1 MRFTLIFP
9 SFLSKTIKAVS
20 IILLMSYLT
29 SCSSPQTSKNN
40 KKITNA
46 NQVLAQEPIII
57 SAAEYIKQAE
67 NALPNQA
74 TALLIKASAA
84 YLSENKPLKSLW
96 LSEQLLTTNIT
107 ISQQYQLHLISA
119 IVSFNLE
126 EFERSKSHLTVCNDL
141 NVQHSVEH
149 TFNYYSLNHQ
159 IEEKREQSV
168 LALNAYLFAFSLNEK
183 SSIEDI
189 NYIWEQISH
198 FSLWQQNQLSNL
210 NAPNVKGWITLTRL
224 TNKHGDSEVFLNEL
238 AKWKAT
244 YTYHPANEIINNFT
258 TTDDLTSQKISKITV
273 IIPLTG
279 KQALAGK
286 TVQEGILAAYNA
298 NSNMTLDFIDSNN
311 LDFTTLA
318 ETLTKLETEQV
329 IGPLLKTNVKN
340 YLAVSELN
348 LPTLFL
354 NIPPRLELAE
364 QQVALSMRPEDE
376 AKQAATTLSQKS
388 FKHPVVF
395 SHQDTTSLRIANAFT
410 QKWLELT
417 GHKPE
422 IVKYEQG
429 KKMQSVLKESLSV
442 SQSQKRIK
450 SLKYRLKET
459 IKAESRSRRDID
471 MIYIV
476 GNPLQTRLLK
486 PYIDVNISPF
496 AKLIPVFASSRSH
509 SLNID
514 ESTIND
520 LRGLSFTQIPWLLK
534 SKQQNKT
541 LAKISEL
548 LWPKRTDSLQRIF
561 AMGFD
566 SLNLIN
572 KLDKMKKHPFIRHYG
587 QAGIIKLGEDN
598 ILTRSLLWGTYQKN
612 KVSEIAM
619 E

>member
-20 IILLMSYLT
+20 IILLMSYLA

-40 KKITNA
+40 KKNTNT
-46 NQVLAQEPIII
+46 NQVHTQEPIII
-57 SAAEYIKQAE
+57 SADEYLKQAE
-67 NALPNQA
+67 KALPNQA
-74 TALLIKASAA
+74 TELLIQATAA
-84 YLSENKPLKSLW
+84 YLSENTPLKSLW
-96 LSEQLLTTNIT
+96 LSEQLLTTDAT
-107 ISQQYQLHLISA
+107 INQQYQLHLTSA
-119 IVSFNLE
+119 MASFTLE
-126 EFERSKSHLTVCNDL
+126 EFERSKSHLIACNGL
-141 NVQHSVEH
+141 SVQHSVEH
-149 TFNYYSLNHQ
+149 TFNYYFLNHQ
-159 IEEKREQSV
+159 LEEKREQSV
-168 LALNAYLFAFSLNEK
+168 LALNAFLFAFSLNEK

-189 NYIWEQISH
+189 NYIWQQISH
-198 FSLWQQNQLSNL
+198 FSLWQQNQLVNL
-210 NAPNVKGWITLTRL
+210 NAPNVKGWVALTQL
-224 TNKHGDSEVFLNEL
+224 TNKHGDSEGFLNEL
-238 AKWKAT
+238 AKWKAN
-244 YTYHPANEIINNFT
+244 YAHHPANEIINNFT
-258 TTDDLTSQKISKITV
+258 TIDDLTSEQIRKIAV

-298 NSNMTLDFIDSNN
+298 NSDITLDFIDSNN

-318 ETLTKLETEQV
+318 ESLIKLETEQV

-340 YLAVSELN
+340 YLALPELN

-354 NIPPRLELAE
+354 NIPQSLALAP

-376 AKQAATTLSQKS
+376 AKQAAAALSQKS
-388 FKHPVVF
+388 FEHPVVF

-417 GHKPE
+417 GEKPE

-442 SQSQKRIK
+442 SESQKRIK
-450 SLKYRLKET
+450 SLRYRLRET
-459 IKAESRSRRDID
+459 IKAESRNRRDID

-520 LRGLSFTQIPWLLK
+520 LRGLTFTQIPWLLK
-534 SKQQNKT
+534 SKQQNKA
-541 LAKISEL
+541 LAKTSEL

-572 KLDKMKKHPFIRHYG
+572 KLDKMKKHHFIRHYG
-587 QAGIIKLGEDN
+587 QTGIIKLGENN